1 MRIVGLIGGTSWV
14 STAEYYRYINEETNR
29 RLGGSNFAEC
39 ILYSL
44 DLGRIVALMKSGREN
59 DVLPILIDTA
69 GKLERAGADALALC
83 ANTMHMFA
91 DEVETKVSLPIIHI
105 AAETGR
111 RIARKELR
119 TVGLLGTKLTME
131 RDFYKT
137 KLQSMGIDTIVPGPH
152 ERDYI
157 DRIIFDELL
166 KEIFTPETK
175 ARLLDIM
182 EDLRAKGAEGIVL
195 GCTEIPLII
204 HDEDTDLPLFNT
216 TLIHAHAIVDFAVG
230 DR

>member
-1 MRIVGLIGGTSWV
+1 VKIVGLVGGTSWV
-14 STAEYYRYINEETNR
+14 STAEYYRYINEEANR
-29 RLGGSNFAEC
+29 RLGGSNFAEF

-44 DLGRIVALMKSGREN
+44 DLGRIVRLMKSGREA

-69 GKLERAGADALALC
+69 ARLERAGAEGLALC

-91 DEVETKVSLPIIHI
+91 EEVEAKVSLPLIHI
-105 AAETGR
+105 AAATGGEITKKR
-111 RIARKELR
+111 LG

-131 RDFYKT
+131 LDFYKK
-137 KLQSMGIDTIVPGPH
+137 KLGTLGIETIVPGVK
-152 ERDYI
+152 EREFI

-166 KEIFTPETK
+166 REVFKPETK
-175 ARLLDIM
+175 ASLLGIM
-182 EDLRAKGAEGIVL
+182 DDLRAKGAEGIVL

-216 TLIHAHAIVDFAVG
+216 TLIHAHAIVDFALG
-230 DR
+230 G